1 MSDTRILI
9 ANRGEIAVRIMRTCR
24 ELGLPTVAVYSDADR
39 EALHVELADDARRL
53 GPATPAE
60 SYLNA
65 KAIVEAAIASKSTH
79 VHPGY
84 GFLAENADFAR
95 AVGDA
100 GLTFV
105 GPPPEAMDMMG
116 DKAAARRAAERVGVP
131 IVPGTT
137 DPIDADEAMRE
148 GDRIGFPVAVKAAFG
163 GGGKGMRVVSSRDE
177 LRDAIE
183 RAAREAGAYF

>member
-100 GLTFV
+100 GLTFI
-105 GPPPEAMDMMG
+105 GPTPEAIAAMG
-116 DKAAARRAAERVGVP
+116 SKTEARARMEAAGVP
-131 IVPGTT
+131 ILP
-137 DPIDADEAMRE
+137 E
-148 GDRIGFPVAVKAAFG
+148 GAETFPVLVKASA
-163 GGGKGMRVVSSRDE
+163 
-177 LRDAIE
+177 
-183 RAAREAGAYF
+183 